1 MEVCHTFEVW
11 HTWPQKQ
18 KRITMKKLFICIQLL
33 AAGIALQAQED
44 VYPAKAG
51 TGKLYLTN
59 GTIHV
64 GNGQVIENGTIE
76 VENGKIVQVG
86 AGITAAAGARVVDV
100 KGKQVYPGLILPV
113 TDLGLKEI
121 GNGVRGSN
129 DFSELG
135 EYNNSIRSIVAYNT
149 DSKII
154 NTLKANGILLAGIT
168 PQGGTI
174 SGSSSVV
181 QLDAWNWED
190 AAYKMDNAI
199 HLNMP
204 TFISRP
210 SRFAAFMGIPQT
222 PADPTKEALNKIDE
236 IKTLFRQAKGYLQE
250 ATHKETN
257 LKYEALKGLFNKTQ
271 KLFVHAN
278 QVKQILIAIDFVKE
292 FGFEVVLVGASESF
306 QIADLLKQYNIAV
319 ILQDEHALPATED
332 DDVDQPFKTPA
343 MLQKAGVLFALN
355 DEHGESRYRNL
366 PFNAGTAAAYG
377 LTKEQAL
384 QAITLNSA
392 KILGVDS
399 KTGSLEAGKDANI
412 VVSEGDILDMRT
424 SIVIQAFIQGREVSL
439 ENKQKQLYDRYK
451 YKYELK

>member
-1 MEVCHTFEVW
+1 
-11 HTWPQKQ
+11 
-18 KRITMKKLFICIQLL
+18 MKKLIILIHCLTLL
-33 AAGIALQAQED
+33 TAMQAQED
-44 VYPAKAG
+44 VYPAKANA
-51 TGKLYLTN
+51 GKIYLTN

-76 VENGKIVQVG
+76 IDNGKIVQVG
-86 AGITAAAGARVVDV
+86 ANITVPAGDAKIIDV
-100 KGKQVYPGLILPV
+100 KGKQVYPGMILPV

-121 GNGVRGSN
+121 ANGVRGSN
-129 DFSELG
+129 DFQELG

-154 NTLKANGILLAGIT
+154 NTLKSNGILLAGIT

-181 QLDAWNWED
+181 QLDAWNYED
-190 AAYKMDNAI
+190 AAYKMDNGI

-210 SRFAAFMGIPQT
+210 SRFAIFAGIPQPQT
-222 PADPTKEALNKIDE
+222 DPTKEALNKIDD
-236 IKTLFRQAKGYLQE
+236 IKALFRQAKAYLQE
-250 ATHKETN
+250 TTHKETN

-278 QVKQILIAIDFVKE
+278 QVKQMLIAIDFVKE
-292 FGFEVVLVGASESF
+292 FGFDVVMVGASESF

-319 ILQDEHALPATED
+319 ILSDEHALPSAED

-343 MLQKAGVLFALN
+343 QLLKAGVLFALN

-366 PFNAGTAAAYG
+366 PFNAGTAVAYG

-392 KILGVDS
+392 KILGVDD

-424 SIVIQAFIQGREVSL
+424 SIIIHAFIQGRAVSL

>member
-1 MEVCHTFEVW
+1 
-11 HTWPQKQ
+11 
-18 KRITMKKLFICIQLL
+18 MKKLIILIHCL
-33 AAGIALQAQED
+33 AFWAAAQAQED
-44 VYPAKAG
+44 VYPAKAYA
-51 TGKLYLTN
+51 GKIYLTN

-76 VENGKIVQVG
+76 INNGKIVQVG
-86 AGITAAAGARVVDV
+86 TSITVPAGDAKIIDV
-100 KGKQVYPGLILPV
+100 KGKQVYPGMILPV

-129 DFSELG
+129 DYQELG

-154 NTLKANGILLAGIT
+154 NTLKTNGILLAGIT

-181 QLDAWNWED
+181 QLDAWNYED
-190 AAYKMDNAI
+190 AAYKMDNGI

-210 SRFAAFMGIPQT
+210 SRFAIFAGITQPQT
-222 PADPTKEALNKIDE
+222 DPTKEALNKIDD
-236 IKTLFRQAKGYLQE
+236 IKSLFRQAKAYLQE
-250 ATHKETN
+250 TIHKETN

-271 KLFVHAN
+271 KLFVHAD
-278 QVKQILIAIDFVKE
+278 QVKQMLIAIDFVKE
-292 FGFEVVLVGASESF
+292 FGFDVVIVGASESF

-319 ILQDEHALPATED
+319 ILSDEHALPAAED

-343 MLQKAGVLFALN
+343 QLLKAGVLFALN
-355 DEHGESRYRNL
+355 DEHAESRYRNL
-366 PFNAGTAAAYG
+366 PFNAGTAVAYG

-384 QAITLNSA
+384 QAITLNA
-392 KILGVDS
+392 ARILGVDD

-424 SIVIQAFIQGREVSL
+424 SIIIHAFIQGRAVSL